1 MTTHP
6 DQPQAWAQETQWL
19 LNAFQR
25 HRDALDAL
33 PNHACRPLVEIP
45 PIARHLTFGTPLD
58 VWATPA
64 EVHTWNLTNEVN
76 AFGQS
81 IQKINA
87 WARIF
92 ETFTRDEQ
100 INLVTEFINPLAVY
114 ALSLPFSL
122 KNRFAFA
129 AMRLSDEANRLCRK
143 STQQLPSTS
152 DDMKSPKFEEMW
164 KYTSEWRCSSKIKN
178 IAERICPM
186 PKDRAGPV
194 HAYRDRFF
202 HRIPHYIGLG
212 VMERAVLEGN
222 ASSWTIT
229 NQDIQPVSLATIAA
243 DLTPQHAA
251 AMQCHAA
258 LVGLVAEQWGDLS
271 RNKLASFAYS
281 PTDCN

>member
-6 DQPQAWAQETQWL
+6 DQPQAWAQKTQWL
-19 LNAFQR
+19 LSAFQR

-33 PNHACRPLVEIP
+33 PVQSCRPLIEIP
-45 PIARHLTFGTPLD
+45 PIARHLTYGTPLD

-76 AFGQS
+76 AFGES
-81 IQKINA
+81 IQKIDA

-92 ETFTRDEQ
+92 DTFTRDEQ
-100 INLVTEFINPLAVY
+100 VTLVTEFINPLAVY

-129 AMRLSDEANRLCRK
+129 AMRLSDGANRLCGK
-143 STQQLPSTS
+143 STQKLSTS
-152 DDMKSPKFEEMW
+152 DDMKSPNFEQMW
-164 KYTSEWRCSSKIKN
+164 KYTSAWQRSIAMKN
-178 IAERICPM
+178 IAESICSM
-186 PKDRAGPV
+186 PEDRAGPV

-212 VMERAVLEGN
+212 VMELAVLEGN
-222 ASSWTIT
+222 ASRWTIT

-243 DLTPQHAA
+243 DLTPQHEA
-251 AMQCHAA
+251 AMQCHVA
-258 LVGLVAEQWGDLS
+258 LVKLVAEQWEYLG
-271 RNKLASFAYS
+271 RNEFASFTYS
-281 PTDCN
+281 AADCK

>member
-1 MTTHP
+1 MTIHP

-19 LNAFQR
+19 LGAFQR

-33 PNHACRPLVEIP
+33 PAQACRPLIEIP
-45 PIARHLTFGTPLD
+45 SIARHLTWGTPLD

-76 AFGQS
+76 AFGES
-81 IQKINA
+81 IKKIDA

-92 ETFTRDEQ
+92 DTFTRDEQ
-100 INLVTEFINPLAVY
+100 VNLVTEFINPLAVY

-129 AMRLSDEANRLCRK
+129 AMRLSDEANRLCGK
-143 STQQLPSTS
+143 NTPPLPSTS
-152 DDMKSPKFEEMW
+152 DDMNSPNIEKMW
-164 KYTSEWRCSSKIKN
+164 KYTSEWQRGSAMKS
-178 IAERICPM
+178 IAESICAM
-186 PKDRAGPV
+186 PKERAGPV

-212 VMERAVLEGN
+212 VMERAVLKGN
-222 ASSWTIT
+222 ASGWTIT

-243 DLTPQHAA
+243 DLTPQHEAA
-251 AMQCHAA
+251 IQCHVA
-258 LVGLVAEQWGDLS
+258 LVELVAEQWEYLS
-271 RNKLASFAYS
+271 RNELASFAYS
-281 PTDCN
+281 AADCK